1 MSPVTQMDERAD
13 GCDEYPT
20 SNDEQHGSLH
30 PQDAFREKWIVVL
43 DLQKKTSLVDGDI
56 RKSCLPKQCGFSRA
70 K

>member
-43 DLQKKTSLVDGDI
+43 DLQKKQVW
-56 RKSCLPKQCGFSRA
+56 
-70 K
+70 